1 MFFKIGALKNFA
13 YFTGRHL
20 CWSLFL
26 IKLQAFQENQNA
38 AILVQVFHENCLNL
52 FGERGWYLENGMILF
67 AFIWTLSVQ
76 ALIFLFLERFFHFG
90 Y

>member
-13 YFTGRHL
+13 YFTEEHL

-26 IKLQAFQENQNA
+26 TKLQAFLEKQNA
-38 AILVQVFHENCLNL
+38 AILVQVFHENCFNL
-52 FGERGWYLENGMILF
+52 FGERGSYLEKVMILF
-67 AFIWTLSVQ
+67 AFIQTFRCKRSS
-76 ALIFLFLERFFHFG
+76 FFSWKDFSHLG

>member
-52 FGERGWYLENGMILF
+52 FGERG
-67 AFIWTLSVQ
+67 
-76 ALIFLFLERFFHFG
+76 
-90 Y
+90 